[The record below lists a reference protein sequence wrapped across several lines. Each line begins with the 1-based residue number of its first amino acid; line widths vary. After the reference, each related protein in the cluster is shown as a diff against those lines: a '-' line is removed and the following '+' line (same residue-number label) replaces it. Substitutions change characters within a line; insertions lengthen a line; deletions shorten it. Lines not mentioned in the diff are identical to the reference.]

1 MRISDWISDVCSSD
15 LQGQPALGHRRQ
27 STQILCNPGSG
38 RTAAPGAAPLSQRP
52 GWSGPMIPP
61 ELLAPFQIGVL
72 FLLIAIALAVFIAET
87 LSIELTALSVI
98 AVLVL
103 FFHFFPIIG
112 PDGENSLG
120 LRVLLSGF
128 AHPALIAVLGL
139 LVLGEGL
146 ARTGV
151 LDDAAT
157 SVIRFTRQNRA
168 FAVALMLVVVIAFSA
183 MLNNIPVVVL
193 FIPDRKSTRL
203 NSSH

>member
-87 LSIELTALSVI
+87 
-98 AVLVL
+98 
-103 FFHFFPIIG
+103 
-112 PDGENSLG
+112 
-120 LRVLLSGF
+120 
-128 AHPALIAVLGL
+128 
-139 LVLGEGL
+139 
-146 ARTGV
+146 
-151 LDDAAT
+151 
-157 SVIRFTRQNRA
+157 
-168 FAVALMLVVVIAFSA
+168 
-183 MLNNIPVVVL
+183 
-193 FIPDRKSTRL
+193 DRKSTRL

>member
-1 MRISDWISDVCSSD
+1 MCCLRI
-15 LQGQPALGHRRQ
+15 RRAPRF
-27 STQILCNPGSG
+27 T
-38 RTAAPGAAPLSQRP
+38 RTDPL
-52 GWSGPMIPP
+52 IP
-61 ELLAPFQIGVL
+61 F
-72 FLLIAIALAVFIAET
+72 T
-87 LSIELTALSVI
+87 T
-98 AVLVL
+98 
-103 FFHFFPIIG
+103 FFR
-112 PDGENSLG
+112 SLG
-120 LRVLLSGF
+120 LRILLSGF

-193 FIPDRKSTRL
+193 FIPIMQALTRRFRQPPSRYMMLLSFASVLGGMTTLIGSSTNLLVSLELASLGERPFGFFDFTIPGL
-203 NSSH
+203 VLAGSGQIGRAHV

>member
-1 MRISDWISDVCSSD
+1 MRISDWSSDVCSSD
-15 LQGQPALGHRRQ
+15 L
-27 STQILCNPGSG
+27 
-38 RTAAPGAAPLSQRP
+38 
-52 GWSGPMIPP
+52 
-61 ELLAPFQIGVL
+61 
-72 FLLIAIALAVFIAET
+72 
-87 LSIELTALSVI
+87 
-98 AVLVL
+98 VLVL

-157 SVIRFTRQNRA
+157 SVIRFTRQNRSEEHTSELQSLMRISY
-168 FAVALMLVVVIAFSA
+168 AVFCLKQK
-183 MLNNIPVVVL
+183 NKRHRP
-193 FIPDRKSTRL
+193 
-203 NSSH
+203 

>member
-1 MRISDWISDVCSSD
+1 
-15 LQGQPALGHRRQ
+15 
-27 STQILCNPGSG
+27 
-38 RTAAPGAAPLSQRP
+38 
-52 GWSGPMIPP
+52 MIPP

-157 SVIRFTRQNRA
+157 SRSEEHTSELQS
-168 FAVALMLVVVIAFSA
+168 LM
-183 MLNNIPVVVL
+183 
-193 FIPDRKSTRL
+193 R
-203 NSSH
+203 